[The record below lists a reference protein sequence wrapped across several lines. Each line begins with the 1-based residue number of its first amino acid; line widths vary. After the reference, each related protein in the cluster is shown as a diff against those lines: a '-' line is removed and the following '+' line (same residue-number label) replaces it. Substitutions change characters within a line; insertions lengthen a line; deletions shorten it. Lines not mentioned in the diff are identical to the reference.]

1 MNYKTLR
8 IHLLAAN
15 SSYVV
20 LSKAFNPLGSAAT
33 SQSDRMQSLRCLLRS
48 KTIAC
53 QEVLHDLVTSGGVV
67 MEVQAVTSV
76 RLNVRLESRG

>member
-15 SSYVV
+15 SSYIV
-20 LSKAFNPLGSAAT
+20 LSKAFSPLGSAAT
-33 SQSDRMQSLRCLLRS
+33 SQSDRVQSLRYLLRS

-53 QEVLHDLVTSGGVV
+53 QEVLYDLVTSGGVV

-76 RLNVRLESRG
+76 GLNVRLESRG